1 MFQIVMDSLERL
13 FIKIEIF
20 TNLAMGNVIGT
31 QPLGRFDMG
40 QRIYTVS
47 LVITIQESKRIVTDQ
62 FFDRDGFRLFAFQQ
76 IVVIIWQKR
85 FYLLGVFFYC
95 RET

>member
-1 MFQIVMDSLERL
+1 MQIAFFEFYKPSSSMFQIVMDSLESI

-20 TNLAMGNVIGT
+20 TNLAMGNVIGM

-47 LVITIQESKRIVTDQ
+47 LVIAIQKPKRIVTNQ
-62 FFDRDGFRLFAFQQ
+62 FFDRDGFRPSYRQ
-76 IVVIIWQKR
+76 
-85 FYLLGVFFYC
+85 
-95 RET
+95 ENS